1 MELLQYALIGC
12 VILTGIFMLIMYF
25 EPRTLWSGAV
35 FCMMALLIMM
45 MIGIGAASYGDWLS
59 EHSVVVGCLLV
70 LMVIAVMAVAF
81 FPLLLI
87 LTFMVQ
93 GIKVM
98 KHEGVR
104 PTNALSLI
112 FSVALIAYL
121 FVWPRIGN
129 LSFNSA
135 GTTIYVVISWLVIY
149 LLFIMAMYVL
159 SALINLIHVR
169 KNRHLDYI
177 VVLGC
182 GVIGDRVTPLLAGRI
197 EKGLQLLNKNPSAK
211 IIMSGGQGPGEDLP
225 EGEAMAK
232 YAMAKGVDKEQ
243 IIIENKSVNTKENL
257 LFSKAL
263 MQGDKP
269 RIAIVTTSYHVFRAL
284 MLARQC
290 GLRCVGF
297 GAKTKWYFTLNAM
310 LREFV
315 GYLSMT
321 WKRHAAAAG
330 MVSAAIIL
338 INILD
343 AVVKFR

>member
-1 MELLQYALIGC
+1 MELLQYAVIGEI
-12 VILTGIFMLIMYF
+12 ILTGIFILIMYV
-25 EPRTLWSGAV
+25 EPRTLWSGAI
-35 FCMMALLIMM
+35 FCLMALGVVMI
-45 MIGIGAASYGDWLS
+45 IGIGAAVYGNWLLK
-59 EHSVVVGCLLV
+59 HFVIVGVLLI
-70 LMVIAVMAVAF
+70 LMIIAITMVAF

-87 LTFMVQ
+87 LTFLIQ

-104 PTNALSLI
+104 PTNALSLLFAI
-112 FSVALIAYL
+112 GLIVYL

-129 LSFNSA
+129 LSFKSV
-135 GTTIYVVISWLVIY
+135 GTTIYVVVSWLVIY
-149 LLFIMAMYVL
+149 LLFIMAMYAL
-159 SALINLIHVR
+159 SSIINLIHIR

-197 EKGLQLLNKNPSAK
+197 EKGIQLLKKNSSAK
-211 IIMSGGQGPGEDLP
+211 IIMSGGQGAGENLP

-232 YAMAKGVDKEQ
+232 YALSKGVDAER
-243 IIIENKSVNTKENL
+243 IVIENKSVNTRENL

-263 MQGDKP
+263 MEGDKP
-269 RIAIVTTSYHVFRAL
+269 RIALVTTSYHVFRAL
-284 MLARQC
+284 VLARQC

-297 GAKTKWYFTLNAM
+297 GARTKWYFTLNAV

-321 WKRHAAAAG
+321 WKRHAVAAG
-330 MVSAAIIL
+330 TVSGVIIL
-338 INILD
+338 VNVLD
-343 AVVKFR
+343 AIAKF